1 MLQKVLQIFK
11 VKDIRNKI
19 LFILAV
25 LVIFRLA
32 ANIPIPGIDAQKLQS
47 FFEGN
52 QLFGLL
58 DIFSGGGLRNISIV
72 MLGVGPYITA
82 SIIMQLSTMI
92 FPKIEQMYKEE
103 GEAGR
108 QKFNMWTRWLTAPL
122 AILQSFGMISLLR
135 SQGMMGGLGIFDY
148 VMIIVTATAGTIFL
162 MWLGELIT
170 EKGLGNGV
178 SLLIFAGIVS
188 ALPTVVKQM
197 IATWDSTQILTY
209 LSFAGIAV
217 FTVAAVVF
225 ITEGQRNIPISFA
238 RMARGGAGARGTN
251 KSTLPLRVNMAG
263 VIPII
268 FAMSIMLFPGV
279 VANFLAGSSIE
290 VVSKAASFVADVFAN
305 QWFYGF
311 FYFVLVVVFTFFY
324 TAVTFDP
331 KRVAE
336 NLQRQGGF
344 IPGIR
349 PGNPTVEYLNRIVN
363 RVTLTGALFL
373 GSVAVLPFIVQGVTG
388 IENMTIGG
396 TGILIV
402 VSVVLETMKQIE
414 GQLVMRDYDEFAS

>member
-1 MLQKVLQIFK
+1 MFQKLVQIFK
-11 VKDIRNKI
+11 AKDIRNKL
-19 LFILAV
+19 LFIFAV

-32 ANIPIPGIDAQKLQS
+32 ANIPIPGIDARQLQN

-52 QLFGLL
+52 QIFGLL

-122 AILQSFGMISLLR
+122 ALVQSFGMISLLK
-135 SQGMMGGLGIFDY
+135 SQGLMGDLVLFDY
-148 VMIIVTATAGTIFL
+148 VMIVVTATAGTIFL

-188 ALPTVVKQM
+188 ALPTAIKQL
-197 IATWDSTQILTY
+197 IATWDPTQILTY
-209 LSFAGIAV
+209 LAFALISIFIIA
-217 FTVAAVVF
+217 AIVF
-225 ITEGQRNIPISFA
+225 ITEGQRNVPISFA
-238 RMARGGAGARGTN
+238 RMARGGSQQGGN
-251 KSTLPLRVNMAG
+251 NSILPLRVNMAG

-279 VANFLAGSSIE
+279 IANFLAGSSVE
-290 VVSKAASFVADVFAN
+290 PVANVASFIADVFAN
-305 QWFYGF
+305 QWFYGT
-311 FYFVLVVVFTFFY
+311 FYFALVVMFTFFY

-344 IPGIR
+344 VPGIR
-349 PGNPTVEYLNRIVN
+349 PGKPTMEYLNYIVN
-363 RVTLTGALFL
+363 RVTLTGATFL
-373 GSVAVLPFIVQGVTG
+373 GLVAVMPFIVQGITG
-388 IENMTIGG
+388 IDNITIGG
-396 TGILIV
+396 TGVLIV

-414 GQLVMRDYDEFAS
+414 GQLVMRDYDEFASR

>member
-1 MLQKVLQIFK
+1 MLQKLLQIFK
-11 VKDIRNKI
+11 VKEIRNKI

-32 ANIPIPGIDAQKLQS
+32 ANIPIPGIDAQKLQN

-58 DIFSGGGLRNISIV
+58 DVFSGGGLRNISIV

-135 SQGMMGGLGIFDY
+135 SQGMMGGLEVFDY

-209 LSFAGIAV
+209 ASFALISI

-225 ITEGQRNIPISFA
+225 ITEGQRNIPVSFA
-238 RMARGGAGARGTN
+238 RASRGGGARGGTN
-251 KSTLPLRVNMAG
+251 SVLPLRVNMAG

-290 VVSKAASFVADVFAN
+290 IVSKAASFIADLFAN
-305 QWFYGF
+305 QWFYGT

-349 PGNPTVEYLNRIVN
+349 PGKPTMDYLNRIIN
-363 RVTLTGALFL
+363 RITLTGASFL
-373 GSVAVLPFIVQGVTG
+373 GLVAVLPFIVQGITG

-414 GQLVMRDYDEFAS
+414 GQLVMRDYDEFVS